1 MRFRPS
7 ASLAVIIVVVAGGC
21 GGSDSSEQPV
31 STPSTAAITAP
42 VPSTTPEVSTT
53 PVTAPPA
60 AAELDK
66 RLPLAG
72 ILEGERVAVTLLEVR
87 DTVEVT
93 AETPFEPA
101 EGNRFYAVRLRVENI
116 GAIPT
121 SESPLTA
128 AEVFVDGA
136 ANGPELLSAVKPD
149 FEGNPTIAPR
159 GRLEGWV
166 TFEIPANAV
175 PQRLRYTPR
184 AKFAR
189 QSGTWRL
196 S

>member
-1 MRFRPS
+1 VI
-7 ASLAVIIVVVAGGC
+7 LAAIATGC
-21 GGSDSSEQPV
+21 GGSGSSEQPV
-31 STPSTAAITAP
+31 STAATAAVTPTVPATAP
-42 VPSTTPEVSTT
+42 TA

-72 ILEGERVAVTLLEVR
+72 ILEGERVAVTLLEIR

-93 AETPFEPA
+93 SETPFEPA

-116 GAIPT
+116 GSIPT
-121 SESPLTA
+121 NESPLTA
-128 AEVFVDGA
+128 GELFVDGA

-159 GRLEGWV
+159 GRLEGWL
-166 TFEIPANAV
+166 TFEIPASAV